1 MKRKGKFPAK
11 RHLDKVNETKHVT
24 RETKSRFRKL
34 KNNLQHRQGQETKPV
49 KKKKKKRNKTSG
61 TGQTLQSFECQANE
75 LSLQSINEKPLKKSK
90 K

>member
-49 KKKKKKRNKTSG
+49 A
-61 TGQTLQSFECQANE
+61 QA
-75 LSLQSINEKPLKKSK
+75 KPCRALNAKQMNLVSNL
-90 K
+90 

>member
-49 KKKKKKRNKTSG
+49 KKKKKKKKQNQWHRPNP
-61 TGQTLQSFECQANE
+61 AE
-75 LSLQSINEKPLKKSK
+75 L
-90 K
+90 

>member
-49 KKKKKKRNKTSG
+49 KKKKKKETKPVA
-61 TGQTLQSFECQANE
+61 QA
-75 LSLQSINEKPLKKSK
+75 KPCRALNAQQMNLVSNL
-90 K
+90 